1 MGTRWGGRGGR
12 ACCRGD
18 GAGAVRGRG
27 CRGAGPDYGGEDFS
41 AYQRVAPTAFFLVG
55 TQNEEKGI
63 THPSFDIDEDTLPI
77 GVKMFV
83 HAAMRLLGAES
94 RTRTEAKGG

>member
-1 MGTRWGGRGGR
+1 M
-12 ACCRGD
+12 
-18 GAGAVRGRG
+18 
-27 CRGAGPDYGGEDFS
+27 GGEDFS

-63 THPSFDIDEDTLPI
+63 THPNHHPSFDIDEDTLPI

-83 HAAMRLLGAES
+83 HAAMRLLGVES

>member
-1 MGTRWGGRGGR
+1 MLSRRRRGSCSGKR
-12 ACCRGD
+12 PSR
-18 GAGAVRGRG
+18 RRP
-27 CRGAGPDYGGEDFS
+27 RLWGGEDFS

-63 THPSFDIDEDTLPI
+63 THPNHHPSFDIDEDTLPI

>member
-1 MGTRWGGRGGR
+1 MLSRRRRGSCSGKR
-12 ACCRGD
+12 LSR
-18 GAGAVRGRG
+18 RRP
-27 CRGAGPDYGGEDFS
+27 RLWGEDVS
-41 AYQRVAPTAFFLVG
+41 AYQRVAPMAFFLVG

>member
-1 MGTRWGGRGGR
+1 M
-12 ACCRGD
+12 
-18 GAGAVRGRG
+18 
-27 CRGAGPDYGGEDFS
+27 
-41 AYQRVAPTAFFLVG
+41 G